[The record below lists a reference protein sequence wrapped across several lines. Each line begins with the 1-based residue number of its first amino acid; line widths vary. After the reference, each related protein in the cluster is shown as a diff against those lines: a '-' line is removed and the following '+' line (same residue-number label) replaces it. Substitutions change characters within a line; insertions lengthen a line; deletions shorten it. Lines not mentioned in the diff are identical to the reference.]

1 MADRDDGITSG
12 LHWRTRLIASAPD
25 VPGTSIRWRRPCI
38 AVPPSCST
46 ASARR
51 WTTGSRR
58 SATPTASTARRPR
71 WSSGKRIAALDGA
84 HHCFVTP
91 GGQAALALVSLAY
104 CRAGSHVLIPE
115 SAYGPTAELGEDLLA
130 GLGIEV
136 ERYDPL
142 IADGIAALIRPATTL
157 IWCESPGSITM
168 EIQDVPAIVAAA
180 RARGVAVAL
189 DNTYAAGVLF
199 DAFAHGVDVSVQALT
214 KYVGGHSD
222 LLLGTVSVAHE
233 EAYACVGRAHR
244 LIGMA
249 VSPDDCALAIRGLQT
264 LGVRLAHLEQ
274 STLTVARWLQERPE
288 VAAVLHPA
296 LPDCPGHAI
305 WARDFTGSA
314 SVFSIV
320 LGDDWT
326 AARTARFV
334 DALTAVPD
342 RLQLGRRHE
351 PRDGLSGLVTP
362 RRPPGAPGATQR
374 RTGRAGRSDRGS
386 AARARSGLRPGAWG
400 VGRCRRPSPDSAGP
414 QGSRSSRR
422 PWQPAA
428 TAATVFSTSRRNA
441 SIVCSRYGSGVSSS
455 LQCDSPFDE

>member
-1 MADRDDGITSG
+1 MSDNLTSR
-12 LHWRTRLIASAPD
+12 LHWRTRLIASTPD
-25 VPGTSIRWRRPCI
+25 VPGDFRSLAPAVHRGSTVTFSRLSEAVDDWRQADRY
-38 AVPPSCST
+38 T
-46 ASARR
+46 Y
-51 WTTGSRR
+51 GLYG
-58 SATPTASTARRPR
+58 TPTTLEL
-71 WSSGKRIAALDGA
+71 GKRIAALDGA
-84 HHCFVTP
+84 HRCFVAP
-91 GGQAALALVSLAY
+91 GGQAALALVYLAY

-142 IADGIAALIRPATTL
+142 IAGGIAALIRPATAL

-233 EAYACVGRAHR
+233 AADACVGRAHR

-264 LGVRLAHLEQ
+264 LGVRLTHLER
-274 STLTVARWLQERPE
+274 SALTVARWLRERPD

-326 AARTARFV
+326 ADRMARFV
-334 DALTAVPD
+334 DAL
-342 RLQLGRRHE
+342 RLFRIGFSW
-351 PRDGLSGLVTP
+351 GGVTSLVMAY
-362 RRPPGAPGATQR
+362 PG
-374 RTGRAGRSDRGS
+374 
-386 AARARSGLRPGAWG
+386 
-400 VGRCRRPSPDSAGP
+400 
-414 QGSRSSRR
+414 SSRLGAR
-422 PWQPAA
+422 RERLVRLNVGLEEPADLIEDL
-428 TAATVFSTSRRNA
+428 RRA
-441 SIVCSRYGSGVSSS
+441 
-455 LQCDSPFDE
+455 LDLA